1 LHAWEPHRS
10 PFQLGDHP
18 VANDPGR
25 VPVEHF
31 LHEPDHPDCRIAV
44 DTSGT
49 VYAVGT
55 KVPASERLETA
66 ALLEGGAAF
75 LRVVADDG
83 ITKI

>member
-1 LHAWEPHRS
+1 
-10 PFQLGDHP
+10 
-18 VANDPGR
+18 
-25 VPVEHF
+25 
-31 LHEPDHPDCRIAV
+31 
-44 DTSGT
+44 
-49 VYAVGT
+49 VGT